1 MKMRLCERCI
11 RVNRQGLGC
20 GRRDETEGRQFAA
33 ESEMA
38 IIVSIR
44 VDSRCGSMG
53 CSAQSRVSSE
63 HLARL
68 LGGTVGHGV
77 EITAQR
83 ETVTLGCVWP
93 LTPTPGSVFV
103 VYLNMARRDLL
114 TLFSYYV

>member
-1 MKMRLCERCI
+1 MRLCEKCI

-20 GRRDETEGRQFAA
+20 GRRDETEWRQFAA

-44 VDSRCGSMG
+44 VDTRCGSVG

-83 ETVTLGCVWP
+83 ETVMLGCVWP
-93 LTPTPGSVFV
+93 LTPTPGC
-103 VYLNMARRDLL
+103 
-114 TLFSYYV
+114 FSCIP